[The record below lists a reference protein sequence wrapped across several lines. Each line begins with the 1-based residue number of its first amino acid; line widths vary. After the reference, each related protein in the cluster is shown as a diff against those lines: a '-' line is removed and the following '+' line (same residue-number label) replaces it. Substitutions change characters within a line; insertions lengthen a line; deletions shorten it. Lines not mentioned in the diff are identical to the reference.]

1 MAMFENEGETRNPQ
15 GPAIDRTARFAA
27 AAAADLRN
35 RLARFPASKV
45 DEALHELFA
54 TLADLIGAQ
63 DACWTGTMR
72 IALPDIPADDPLLGW
87 RVGAA
92 CLMSQ
97 DAAYLSDSF
106 EKKQTHDED
115 PPMPSIV
122 IAREAG
128 SLRAQRLMGGMVDM
142 EAYRKTPAY
151 YPLEDFG
158 IIDRLFVSVPVH
170 EELESHFILDRK
182 GERPFFSEADGEA
195 IMEVVGSIPWFL
207 KELSLAHGLH
217 VCDRPL
223 SQTHKRIVRLLLTD
237 RSEPEIAAALQ
248 QSPKTTHKYVTEI
261 YRNYGVRGR
270 AGLMA
275 LWLSR

>member
-1 MAMFENEGETRNPQ
+1 MKRFMSFFAMLTER
-15 GPAIDRTARFAA
+15 ID
-27 AAAADLRN
+27 
-35 RLARFPASKV
+35 
-45 DEALHELFA
+45 
-54 TLADLIGAQ
+54 AQ
-63 DACWTGTMR
+63 DGSWIGTVR
-72 IALPDIPADDPLLGW
+72 VALPDIPENDPLLGW

-92 CLMSQ
+92 SLMSQ
-97 DAAYLSDSF
+97 DPDYLNDSLD
-106 EKKQTHDED
+106 KKQSHDED

-128 SLRAQRLMGGMVDM
+128 TLRAQRLMGGMVDM
-142 EAYRKTPAY
+142 DAYRKTSAY

-170 EELESHFILDRK
+170 EELESHFTLDRK
-182 GERPFFSEADGEA
+182 GDRPLFSEADGEA
-195 IMEVVGSIPWFL
+195 VMEIVGSIPWFI

-217 VCDRPL
+217 VCKRPL
-223 SQTHKRIVRLLLTD
+223 SATHKRIVRLLLTD
-237 RSEPEIAAALQ
+237 QSEPEIAAALK

-270 AGLMA
+270 AGLMS